1 MFDHLYAMS
10 KICSNLNLL
19 NLKKKKEKKEKK
31 ELIKIIDTN
40 VV

>member
-1 MFDHLYAMS
+1 MFKFKFTES
-10 KICSNLNLL
+10 Q
-19 NLKKKKEKKEKK
+19 KKKEKKEKK